1 MDQCQR
7 KVDLTL
13 HVSWGRVVVAW
24 KVLTGFR
31 EGQGLWW
38 KRWTKIREETE
49 TKTDPETDDIQ
60 RREIKKRDCQT
71 FGTGKGSLHV
81 LTCGL

>member
-1 MDQCQR
+1 M
-7 KVDLTL
+7 
-13 HVSWGRVVVAW
+13 
-24 KVLTGFR
+24 
-31 EGQGLWW
+31 
-38 KRWTKIREETE
+38 KIREETQ
-49 TKTDPETDDIQ
+49 TKTDPETDDIK